1 MILIPNRTCL
11 IARCTLEPVAMPFD
25 EKTRAELKNL
35 FEKIIPIH
43 RHLGLEFLEV
53 EEGHVKVR
61 MPFRDEFVGDFRQ
74 DRWHGGMMA
83 LLMDV
88 AGGSAAMTKL
98 NSWTDPIAT
107 VDIRVD
113 YLRPATNHDV
123 IAEGDVVRNGS
134 AIIVT
139 EMTAIEADSNILLS
153 RGTGVFNV
161 KRPES

>member
-1 MILIPNRTCL
+1 
-11 IARCTLEPVAMPFD
+11 MPFD
-25 EKTRAELKNL
+25 EDTRDELKNL
-35 FEKIIPIH
+35 FEKLIPVH
-43 RHLGLEFLEV
+43 RHLKLEFLEIDD
-53 EEGHVKVR
+53 GYVKVR
-61 MPFRDEFVGDFRQ
+61 MPFRGDFVGDFRQ

-88 AGGSAAMTKL
+88 AGGSAAMTTL
-98 NSWTDPIAT
+98 RSWRDPIAT

-123 IAEGDVVRNGS
+123 IAEGRVVRNGA
-134 AIIVT
+134 AIVVT
-139 EMTAIEADSNILLS
+139 EMTAVDADSDVLLS